1 MVTVFNVSNW
11 GCGIVA
17 AKGSVLLGKDV
28 MLDVTKVSGNG
39 CADNLYPMQPIGEG
53 DGDTSKT
60 RVSGYASG
68 I

>member
-1 MVTVFNVSNW
+1 
-11 GCGIVA
+11 
-17 AKGSVLLGKDV
+17 